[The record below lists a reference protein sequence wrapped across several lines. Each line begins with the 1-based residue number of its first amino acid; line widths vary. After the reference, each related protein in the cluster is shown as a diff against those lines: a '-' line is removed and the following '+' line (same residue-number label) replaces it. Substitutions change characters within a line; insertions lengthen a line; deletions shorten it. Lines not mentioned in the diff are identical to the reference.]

1 MPQDFI
7 TAAALKAIAELP
19 GFPKL
24 SVLDLSC
31 GEGELL
37 TKLAAQGC
45 RVQGTHFR
53 DDDYIVQDR
62 RNLAAL
68 PITKGVNLQASLPF
82 AGGSFDVVVMTEV
95 LEHLETYINV
105 VHEAA
110 RVLKPGGHLVFTTP
124 NIFRLH
130 SRMQFLLTGKH
141 KLIQRRVGWD
151 LPRSE
156 LYAYHINPVDFPL
169 LHTLLHQADVP
180 LQQLRFTRFKL
191 KSLLYMPLWPIVW
204 LWCQFTLDRN
214 IRGITQFRE
223 SERDL
228 NRWLTNPA
236 LLFSE
241 QLFGIARKNEAK
253 AMRAAA

>member
-1 MPQDFI
+1 MPQSFI
-7 TAAALKAIAELP
+7 TQAALRAIRQLP
-19 GFPKL
+19 GFPRL

-37 TKLAAQGC
+37 TNLARAGC
-45 RVQGTHFR
+45 QVHGTHFR
-53 DDDYIVQDR
+53 EDDYVVQDR
-62 RNLAAL
+62 TNLQSL
-68 PITKGVNLQASLPF
+68 PITGGVNLQASLPF
-82 AGGSFDVVVMTEV
+82 ADGSFDVVVLTEV

-110 RVLKPGGHLVFTTP
+110 RVLKPGGYLLFTTP

-151 LPRSE
+151 LPRSQ

-169 LHTLLHQADVP
+169 LHTLLHQAGVP
-180 LQQLRFTRFKL
+180 LQELRFTRFKL
-191 KSLLYMPLWPIVW
+191 KSVLYAPLWPLVW
-204 LWCQFTLDRN
+204 LWCQFTKDRN
-214 IRGITQFRE
+214 IRGISQFAQ

-228 NRWLTNPA
+228 NRWLTSPA

-241 QLFGIARKNEAK
+241 QLFGIARRTESV
-253 AMRAAA
+253 RTRQAA